1 MDIQKNTMNNN
12 ISFLRIRPC
21 DNDNEIYLNSRK
33 KEGTSTF
40 LIKSDVSVNTDNLHN
55 KEFQTV
61 SKDITINSDVWMV
74 TDENWKEF
82 KSLHP
87 KRLIYI
93 FKNNIEIALEVIDRL
108 KPHTILISTNSEL
121 QFLKSINSKTS
132 FITSTYVETI
142 EEAIEFANA
151 GVSDLLLRDW
161 SSEQILELQNL
172 EGLNFYERTLLSPVF
187 SIDEARE
194 EFDKERFFRFLKTR
208 NVRGFRREETSWSP
222 GSGKNIPNL
231 NNFVFNNKSQIN
243 HSEIDSLL
251 KRVLD
256 GYQINND
263 DLRVLFN
270 TAGEKIN
277 DIANVANEL
286 NFLKNGNNVSYVK
299 NRNINYTNQ
308 CYYKCGFCGFSKGP
322 NSLNLKEKPYT
333 IDIEEVV
340 ERTVEAY
347 DMGASEVCLQ
357 GGIHPD
363 YTGEFYLKMV
373 EDIKA
378 SVPEMHIHGFTPLEI
393 WQGAETIDLSVEEY
407 LSLLKKA
414 GLNTLPGTAAEIL
427 DDRVR
432 KYLCP
437 DKITS
442 SQWAYVMEVAHSLGI
457 KSTATI
463 MFGHIDDIDSW
474 VNHFSLIKNVQ
485 SKTNGF
491 TEVVPLPF
499 VHMGSP
505 IYLQGKSMPGPT
517 WDEVVLIHSLAR
529 IYFVNSIDNIQASW
543 VKLGHDGAGK
553 LLHAGVNDL
562 GGTLI
567 NENIS
572 RASGAD
578 HGQETTED
586 QFVQIIESENK
597 NPILRNTLYT
607 DKQVDDAPYG
617 GGPGMVL
624 MPEPLDKAITSSKAD
639 INVFLT
645 PSGQQLNE
653 NLISELLEYKSI
665 NLVCGR
671 YEGYDQRIL
680 EIHSDY
686 EISIGQSV
694 VSGGEVPALYL
705 LEALIRKI
713 PDVLGN
719 PESLKSE
726 TFTDNKIDYPVY
738 TRPEIF
744 KNKKV
749 PEVLLSG
756 NHQKIDEWKKNNL
769 KDI

>member
-1 MDIQKNTMNNN
+1 MDIQKSTMNN

-21 DNDNEIYLNSRK
+21 DSDNEIYLNSRK

-40 LIKSDVSVNTDNLHN
+40 LLKSNVSINSNELH
-55 KEFQTV
+55 KKGFQTV
-61 SKDITINSDVWMV
+61 SRDIDIDSDSWII
-74 TDENWKEF
+74 TDKNWDKF
-82 KSLHP
+82 KSVNP
-87 KRLIYI
+87 KRLIYN
-93 FKNNIEIALEVIDRL
+93 FKNNIETALEIIDRL
-108 KPHTILISTNSEL
+108 KPHTILVSSSSDL
-121 QFLKSINSKTS
+121 QFLKSINSKTN

-151 GVSDLLLRDW
+151 GVSDLLFRDW
-161 SSEQILELQNL
+161 SSEQILELQKV
-172 EGLNFYERTLLSPVF
+172 EGLNFYERTLLSPIF
-187 SIDEARE
+187 SIDEARI

-208 NVRGFRREETSWSP
+208 NVRGFRRKETSWSP

-231 NNFVFNNKSQIN
+231 NNFVFNNRSQIS

-251 KRVLD
+251 GRILD
-256 GYQINND
+256 GYQISNN

-270 TAGEKIN
+270 TAGKKIN

-286 NFLKNGNNVSYVK
+286 NFIKNGNNVSYVK

-333 IDIEEVV
+333 IDIQEVV

-347 DMGASEVCLQ
+347 EMGASEVCLQ

-373 EDIKA
+373 EDIKSA
-378 SVPEMHIHGFTPLEI
+378 VPEMHIHGFTPLEI
-393 WQGAETIDLSVEEY
+393 WQGAETINLSVEDY
-407 LSLLKKA
+407 LSQLKKA

-485 SKTNGF
+485 NKTHGF

-505 IYLQGKSMPGPT
+505 IYLRGKSMPGPT
-517 WDEVVLIHSLAR
+517 WDEIVLIHSLAR
-529 IYFVNSIDNIQASW
+529 IYFVNLIDNIQASW

-578 HGQETTED
+578 HGQETTQD
-586 QFVQIIESENK
+586 QFIQIIESENK
-597 NPILRNTLYT
+597 NPVLRNTLYT
-607 DKQVDDAPYG
+607 EFIETKN
-617 GGPGMVL
+617 
-624 MPEPLDKAITSSKAD
+624 S
-639 INVFLT
+639 
-645 PSGQQLNE
+645 
-653 NLISELLEYKSI
+653 LEK
-665 NLVCGR
+665 R
-671 YEGYDQRIL
+671 
-680 EIHSDY
+680 
-686 EISIGQSV
+686 
-694 VSGGEVPALYL
+694 
-705 LEALIRKI
+705 
-713 PDVLGN
+713 
-719 PESLKSE
+719 
-726 TFTDNKIDYPVY
+726 
-738 TRPEIF
+738 
-744 KNKKV
+744 
-749 PEVLLSG
+749 
-756 NHQKIDEWKKNNL
+756 
-769 KDI
+769 